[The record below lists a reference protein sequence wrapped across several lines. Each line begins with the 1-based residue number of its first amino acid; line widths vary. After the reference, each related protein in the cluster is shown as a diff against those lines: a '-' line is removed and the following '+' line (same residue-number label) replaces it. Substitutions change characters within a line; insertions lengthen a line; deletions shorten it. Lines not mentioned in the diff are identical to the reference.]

1 MCVAYSTSFRS
12 MALLGVAGVIG
23 GAQSERPHAPAREP
37 GPKSAVECSGRRAAP
52 AGAVHFGRR
61 LLSRKRAAP
70 LDRERPVEVG
80 RDRRQLTG
88 EWIGAEG
95 IHDVVPRVAPDA
107 ALRSAML
114 SDAQPFSSGDISSI

>member
-37 GPKSAVECSGRRAAP
+37 GPKSPVECSGRRAAP

-61 LLSRKRAAP
+61 LLSRTRVAP
-70 LDRERPVEVG
+70 PAREPPPFWADSFGAVTVPPP
-80 RDRRQLTG
+80 
-88 EWIGAEG
+88 WIGA
-95 IHDVVPRVAPDA
+95 APSRLA
-107 ALRSAML
+107 AIVGS
-114 SDAQPFSSGDISSI
+114 